1 MGTSCR
7 KFSFQMVGNIDLW
20 SVPIATKEVVLKPL
34 SCMFFFLFSWRTCGR
49 SLNSGPVRNLNL
61 VTVMYTGSAKDAEYY
76 VEAFKLLV
84 FSRPVTLSSFD
95 VRHCRG
101 QRCCYRPF
109 RLNIPTLYPRPS
121 TVTTTEDDISRFRLE
136 ACTSMYGT
144 VALQAQTSRAEHERH
159 TTLGSLAACSSTI
172 KPVEYRA
179 TSRIFPL
186 SCIMQLIFCHNQG
199 ILMWILWQLHLISS
213 KRLSCRHQVLKGICG
228 GRDNWLHQQVY
239 HP

>member
-1 MGTSCR
+1 
-7 KFSFQMVGNIDLW
+7 
-20 SVPIATKEVVLKPL
+20 
-34 SCMFFFLFSWRTCGR
+34 
-49 SLNSGPVRNLNL
+49 
-61 VTVMYTGSAKDAEYY
+61 MYTGSAKDAEYY

-109 RLNIPTLYPRPS
+109 CVNIPTLYPRPS
-121 TVTTTEDDISRFRLE
+121 TVTTTEEGISRFRLE

-159 TTLGSLAACSSTI
+159 TTLGFLAACSSTI

-179 TSRIFPL
+179 TSRIFSPILHHATHVLPQPRHTYVDLVAVTHDFLKTPL
-186 SCIMQLIFCHNQG
+186 MPSPG
-199 ILMWILWQLHLISS
+199 S
-213 KRLSCRHQVLKGICG
+213 
-228 GRDNWLHQQVY
+228 
-239 HP
+239 

>member
-1 MGTSCR
+1 
-7 KFSFQMVGNIDLW
+7 
-20 SVPIATKEVVLKPL
+20 
-34 SCMFFFLFSWRTCGR
+34 
-49 SLNSGPVRNLNL
+49 
-61 VTVMYTGSAKDAEYY
+61 MYTGSAKDAEYY

-109 RLNIPTLYPRPS
+109 CLNIPTLYPRPS
-121 TVTTTEDDISRFRLE
+121 TVTTTEDGISRFRLE

-159 TTLGSLAACSSTI
+159 TTLGFLAACSSTI

-186 SCIMQLIFCHNQG
+186 SCIMQLIFHHNQG
-199 ILMWILWQLHLISS
+199 ILMWILWQLHMISS

-239 HP
+239 HPQPSMR